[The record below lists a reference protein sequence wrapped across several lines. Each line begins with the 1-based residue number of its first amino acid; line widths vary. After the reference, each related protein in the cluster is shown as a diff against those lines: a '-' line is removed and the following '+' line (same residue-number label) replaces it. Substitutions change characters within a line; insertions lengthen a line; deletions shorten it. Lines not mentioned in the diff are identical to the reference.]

1 MSEAINHHRRLLGTA
16 AMTTAAVEFVM
27 IGYADA
33 QSRKTKRVREKNLYQ
48 PFMRTILS
56 FLLPGVC
63 AGHGFASAASELPAF
78 KVERWVNSTQL
89 TAEALRGKVVLVDFW
104 EYTCINWIRTSPY
117 VKAWNRDYAKLGL
130 VVVGVHAP
138 EFEFGKRAE
147 NIDRGIR
154 DHGLTYPIALDND
167 FAIWRALGNNAWPAK
182 YLFDAQGKLVKRWV
196 GEGSYDEIEAE
207 IRRLLV
213 AANPGIKLPAVSPEA
228 TAFAKTGEPS
238 YAGITGETYVG
249 AERREPGSV
258 TLEGDWQSERQYLE
272 LKKASGKIVLSFTAG
287 EVNLVMQ
294 PGPSGKAAV
303 TVQLDGKPVGEARG
317 ADVGPDGVARFDR
330 SGMIRLVAHASR
342 GKHVLTLIASDP
354 GLRAF
359 VFTFGP

>member
-1 MSEAINHHRRLLGTA
+1 MRAILPFLILG
-16 AMTTAAVEFVM
+16 VV
-27 IGYADA
+27 
-33 QSRKTKRVREKNLYQ
+33 
-48 PFMRTILS
+48 
-56 FLLPGVC
+56 
-63 AGHGFASAASELPAF
+63 AGSGLASAATMLPAF
-78 KVERWVNSTQL
+78 KVERWVNSPPL
-89 TAEALRGKVVLVDFW
+89 TPEALRGKVVLVDFW
-104 EYTCINWIRTSPY
+104 EYTCVNWIRTAPY
-117 VKAWNRDYAKLGL
+117 VKAWHRDYANLGL

-154 DHGLTYPIALDND
+154 EHGLTYPIALDND
-167 FAIWRALGNNAWPAK
+167 FATWRALGNDAWPAK

-196 GEGSYDEIEAE
+196 GEGRYGEIEAE

-213 AANPGIKLPAVSPEA
+213 AARPGTALPAVSPEV

-238 YAGITGETYVG
+238 YAGITDETYVG
-249 AERREPGSV
+249 GDRREPGTV
-258 TLEGDWQSERQYLE
+258 TFEGDWQSARQYVE
-272 LKKASGKIVLSFTAG
+272 LRKGTGKIVLPFTAG

-294 PGPSGKAAV
+294 PGTSGTAAI
-303 TVQLDGKPVGEARG
+303 TVLLDGKPIGEARG

-330 SGMIRLVAHASR
+330 SGMIRLVARAPG
-342 GKHVLTLIASDP
+342 GKHVLTLVANDP